1 MITSHR
7 YDILIQRLREASL
20 ELQNLVSKP
29 MEEERLID
37 IQLTLS
43 KLKNIVESAIK
54 ELEYEN

>member
-7 YDILIQRLREASL
+7 YDILIRRLRETSL

-29 MEEERLID
+29 MEEEKLVD

-43 KLKNIVESAIK
+43 KLKNIVESANK